1 MPPMEDKM
9 KNIVKAQ
16 FFQIV
21 RDKVIKYMVVITL
34 LMQIM
39 MVMLPIWLE
48 NQEPVTG
55 GEFFAT
61 EGSAYLFPIFYV
73 ILVTAQIC
81 GADFLDKTHNYELSG
96 GHRRYEVYLGRVIAA
111 TLVGG
116 VGALFFTILPV
127 GIYTAIYGWGD
138 KVAFGPILLRL
149 LLMLL
154 PYLRMVCE
162 FAFLTFLV
170 KNPYVVMG
178 LGYVIFMLTAALM
191 SGTTVEV
198 NSAFLGVS
206 NLSLLSMVSKWATY
220 GLGNDLNYIFDA
232 TLEAGVIWGTVAAS
246 VVFGAAAL
254 YLGYVFF
261 KNDDMN

>member
-1 MPPMEDKM
+1 M

-21 RDKVIKYMVVITL
+21 RDKIIRYMVVITL
-34 LMQIM
+34 VMQVLI
-39 MVMLPIWLE
+39 VMLPIWLE
-48 NQEPVTG
+48 NQEPTSA

-61 EGSAYLFPIFYV
+61 DGVILMEFPLFYI

-81 GADFLDKTHNYELSG
+81 GADLMDKTQNYELSG

-111 TLVGG
+111 AIVGG
-116 VGALFFTILPV
+116 VGALFLTSLPV
-127 GIYTAIYGWGD
+127 VIYAMLYGWGD
-138 KVAFGPILLRL
+138 KVAFAPVVLRM

-154 PYLRMVCE
+154 PYLRLVTE
-162 FAFLTFLV
+162 FAFLTFLI

-178 LGYVIFMLTAALM
+178 LGYVIFMLTMTIAI
-191 SGTTVEV
+191 GTTIEV
-198 NSAFLGVS
+198 TSAFLGIT
-206 NLSLLSMVSKWATY
+206 NLSLLTMVSKWATY
-220 GLGNDLNYIFDA
+220 GLGNDMNYIFDA
-232 TLEAGVIWGTVAAS
+232 SLGAGAIVGTVAAS

-261 KNDDMN
+261 KHDDMN

>member
-1 MPPMEDKM
+1 M

-34 LMQIM
+34 IMQVL
-39 MVMLPIWLE
+39 MVMLPIWLD
-48 NQEPVTG
+48 NQKPTTA

-61 EGSAYLFPIFYV
+61 NGAMLMEFPIFYI

-81 GADFLDKTHNYELSG
+81 GADFMDKTHNYELSA
-96 GHRRYEVYLGRVIAA
+96 GHKRYEVYLGRVIAA
-111 TLVGG
+111 AIVGG

-127 GIYTAIYGWGD
+127 GIYTALYGWGD
-138 KVAFGPILLRL
+138 KVAFAPILLRGL
-149 LLMLL
+149 LALL

-162 FAFLTFLV
+162 FAFITFIV
-170 KNPYVVMG
+170 KNPYVGMG
-178 LGYVIFMLTAALM
+178 LGYVVFMLTMATL
-191 SGTTVEV
+191 SGTTIEV
-198 NSAFLGVS
+198 NSVFLGVT

-220 GLGNDLNYIFDA
+220 GLGSDMNYIFDA
-232 TLEAGVIWGTVAAS
+232 SISAGTIWGTVAAS

>member
-1 MPPMEDKM
+1 M

-21 RDKVIKYMVVITL
+21 RDKIIKYMIVITL
-34 LMQIM
+34 LMQVL
-39 MVMLPIWLE
+39 MVMLPICLDT
-48 NQEPVTG
+48 QETTTG

-61 EGSAYLFPIFYV
+61 DGGTTFMFPIFFT

-81 GADFLDKTHNYELSG
+81 GADFLDKTQNYELAG
-96 GHRRYEVYLGRVIAA
+96 GHRRYEVYLGRVITAA
-111 TLVGG
+111 IVGG

-127 GIYTAIYGWGD
+127 GIYTALYGWGD
-138 KVAFGPILLRL
+138 KVVFVPVLLRW

-154 PYLRMVCE
+154 PFLRLVCE
-162 FAFLTFLV
+162 FAFLTFLI

-178 LGYVIFMLTAALM
+178 LGYVVFMMTGVLA
-191 SGTTVEV
+191 SGTTIEV
-198 NSAFLGVS
+198 TSAFLGIT
-206 NLSLLSMVSKWATY
+206 NLTLLGMVSKWATY
-220 GLGNDLNYIFDA
+220 GLGNDINYIFDA
-232 TLEAGVIWGTVAAS
+232 SISAGTIWGTVAAS

-261 KNDDMN
+261 KNDDVN

>member
-1 MPPMEDKM
+1 M

-21 RDKVIKYMVVITL
+21 RDKIIKYMVVITL
-34 LMQIM
+34 GMQIL
-39 MVMLPIWLE
+39 MVMLPIWLQNE
-48 NQEPVTG
+48 EPTTG

-61 EGSAYLFPIFYV
+61 NGGTLFVFPLFYT

-96 GHRRYEVYLGRVIAA
+96 GHKRYEVYLGRVIAA
-111 TLVGG
+111 AIVGG

-127 GIYTAIYGWGD
+127 GIYTALYGWGD
-138 KVAFGPILLRL
+138 KVAFGPILLRM

-154 PYLRMVCE
+154 PFLRLVCE

-170 KNPYVVMG
+170 KNPYVIMG
-178 LGYVIFMLTAALM
+178 LGYVIFMITIVLT
-191 SGTTVEV
+191 S
-198 NSAFLGVS
+198 NSVVIVSSVFLGIT
-206 NLSLLSMVSKWATY
+206 NLNLLSQVSQWYTY
-220 GLGNDLNYIFDA
+220 GLGNDMNYIFDA
-232 TLEAGVIWGTVAAS
+232 SFRTGTIGGTVAAS
-246 VVFGAAAL
+246 MVIGVCAL

>member
-1 MPPMEDKM
+1 M

-16 FFQIV
+16 FFQIR
-21 RDKVIKYMVVITL
+21 RDKVIKYIIAVTL
-34 LMQIM
+34 LMQ
-39 MVMLPIWLE
+39 VLVAMLPIWLGTV
-48 NQEPVTG
+48 EPTPA

-61 EGSAYLFPIFYV
+61 NGSATSTFTLFFL

-81 GADFLDKTHNYELSG
+81 GADFLDKTHNYELMT

-111 TLVGG
+111 AVVGG

-127 GIYTAIYGWGD
+127 GIYAVLYGWGP
-138 KVAFGPILLRL
+138 KVAFSQVLFRW

-154 PYLRMVCE
+154 VYLRMVCE

-178 LGYVIFMLTAALM
+178 LGYVVFMFSMMLA
-191 SGTTVEV
+191 SGTTISV
-198 NSAFLGVS
+198 NSVFLGIT
-206 NLSLLSMVSKWATY
+206 NLTLLGMVSKWATY
-220 GLGNDLNYIFDA
+220 GLGGDLNYIFDA
-232 TLEAGVIWGTVAAS
+232 SLSAGTIWGTVVAS
-246 VVFGAAAL
+246 VGVGVAAL

>member
-1 MPPMEDKM
+1 M

-21 RDKVIKYMVVITL
+21 RDKVIKYMVGVTL

-61 EGSAYLFPIFYV
+61 EGSAYLFPLFYV
-73 ILVTAQIC
+73 ILATAQIC

-111 TLVGG
+111 ALVGG

-178 LGYVIFMLTAALM
+178 LGYVIFILTAALM

-220 GLGNDLNYIFDA
+220 GLGNDINYIFDA
-232 TLEAGVIWGTVAAS
+232 TLEAGVVWGTVAAS

-261 KNDDMN
+261 KNDDVN

>member
-1 MPPMEDKM
+1 M

-21 RDKVIKYMVVITL
+21 RDKIIKYMVVITL
-34 LMQIM
+34 LMQVL
-39 MVMLPIWLE
+39 MVILPIWLDT
-48 NQEPVTG
+48 QEPTTG

-61 EGSAYLFPIFYV
+61 DGGTTFMFPIFFT

-81 GADFLDKTHNYELSG
+81 GADFLDKTQNYELAG
-96 GHRRYEVYLGRVIAA
+96 GHRRHEVYLGRVITAA
-111 TLVGG
+111 IVGG

-127 GIYTAIYGWGD
+127 GIYTALYGWGE
-138 KVAFGPILLRL
+138 KVAFAPILLRW

-154 PYLRMVCE
+154 PFLRLVCE
-162 FAFLTFLV
+162 FAFLTFLI

-178 LGYVIFMLTAALM
+178 LGYVVFMMTGVLA
-191 SGTTVEV
+191 SGTTIEV
-198 NSAFLGVS
+198 TSAFLGIT
-206 NLSLLSMVSKWATY
+206 NLTLLGMVSKWATY
-220 GLGNDLNYIFDA
+220 GLGNDINYIFDA
-232 TLEAGVIWGTVAAS
+232 SISAGTICGTVAAS

-261 KNDDMN
+261 KNDDVN

>member
-1 MPPMEDKM
+1 M

-16 FFQIV
+16 FFQIR
-21 RDKVIKYMVVITL
+21 RDKVIKYMVVVTL
-34 LMQIM
+34 LMQ
-39 MVMLPIWLE
+39 VLLAMLQIWLGLE
-48 NQEPVTG
+48 EPVPA

-61 EGSAYLFPIFYV
+61 DGSATSTFTLFFL

-81 GADFLDKTHNYELSG
+81 GADFMDKTHNYELMT

-111 TLVGG
+111 AVVGG

-127 GIYTAIYGWGD
+127 GIYAVLYGWGP
-138 KVAFGPILLRL
+138 KVAFSQVLFRW

-154 PYLRMVCE
+154 VYLRMVCE

-178 LGYVIFMLTAALM
+178 LGYVVFMFSMMLA
-191 SGTTVEV
+191 SGTTISV
-198 NSAFLGVS
+198 NSVFLGIT
-206 NLSLLSMVSKWATY
+206 NLTLLGMVSKWATY
-220 GLGNDLNYIFDA
+220 GLGDDMNYIFDA
-232 TLEAGVIWGTVAAS
+232 SLSAGTIWGTVAAS
-246 VVFGAAAL
+246 VGFGAAAL